1 VKKWGCCCH
10 KLDPRFVAF
19 GAGLWREW
27 ICGLEGQAEVRGLLW
42 EGGKTRTLTKKKKKT
57 QNQIQNGR
65 QCLWGNRE
73 MKAVLGVGLVAICV
87 IAQQP
92 TNVYGCLCLYPDL
105 FLFVCFLPSF
115 LPFLKI
121 VSFIFI
127 CV

>member
-1 VKKWGCCCH
+1 MEGMDLW
-10 KLDPRFVAF
+10 PR
-19 GAGLWREW
+19 GAGR
-27 ICGLEGQAEVRGLLW
+27 GQGAALG
-42 EGGKTRTLTKKKKKT
+42 GGKDQNSDKKKKKT